1 MRGPL
6 VREVGQ
12 SFYLMLLMA
21 AVMGGLVGLGLFLAS
36 ALA

>member
-12 SFYLMLLMA
+12 SFYLMAL
-21 AVMGGLVGLGLFLAS
+21 MGGVIGTFLAIGLFVS
-36 ALA
+36 NALA